1 MMMWELL
8 LKRFPMSRVFLESRR
23 RIGIVSP
30 RRNFKNQN
38 RFRSFAHLFTS
49 IQPFQRLPRLLH
61 HRICNVLQV
70 AATGHHRRVLPLPA
84 AALRVRQVDVP
95 L

>member
-8 LKRFPMSRVFLESRR
+8 LKRFPMSRVFLKSRR

-49 IQPFQRLPRLLH
+49 IQPF
-61 HRICNVLQV
+61 
-70 AATGHHRRVLPLPA
+70 
-84 AALRVRQVDVP
+84 
-95 L
+95 